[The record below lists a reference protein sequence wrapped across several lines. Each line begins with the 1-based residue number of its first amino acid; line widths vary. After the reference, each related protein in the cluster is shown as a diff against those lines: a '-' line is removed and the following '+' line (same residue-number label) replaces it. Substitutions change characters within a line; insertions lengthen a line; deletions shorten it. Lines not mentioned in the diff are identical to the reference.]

1 MRNGKKKLSE
11 EEPILEFLNGGSHLR
26 EDGQGGN
33 ESIPVR
39 TCIVERARKE
49 KPFLLRFVL
58 SPQGAA
64 VPDIKGSL
72 PGRGVWVTAKRADVA
87 EAVKRRAFQ
96 RAFRKPVSASE
107 DLPLQ
112 VEELFKR
119 SALERLSICNKA
131 GLVVVGFTKIEEALN
146 RREIA
151 GLLHASGAAGDGKAK
166 LDRKFAALY
175 SGKDHIAPKNCFTSA
190 EISLATGSTN
200 VIHAG
205 LKEGGATFAFFEALN
220 RLSGYCTGDEMDHH
234 LRQGK
239 EGAKLKKRTI
249 KRQAAG
255 RPCR

>member
-1 MRNGKKKLSE
+1 MGNAKKKRSE
-11 EEPILEFLNGGSHLR
+11 EEPVLDILSEEAHVR
-26 EDGQGGN
+26 EGERSGA

-49 KPFLLRFVL
+49 RPFLLRFVL
-58 SPQGAA
+58 SPQGNA
-64 VPDIKGSL
+64 VPDIKGNL
-72 PGRGVWVTAKRADVA
+72 PGRGVWVTAKKEIVA

-96 RAFRKPVSASE
+96 RAFRKPVLAAG

-131 GLVVVGFTKIEEALN
+131 GLVVLGFSKVEEALN
-146 RREIA
+146 RGEIA
-151 GLLHASGAAGDGKAK
+151 GLLHARGAAEGGKAK

-190 EISLATGSTN
+190 EISLATGSSN

-205 LKEGGATFAFFEALN
+205 VKDGGAARAFFEALD
-220 RLSGYCTGDEMDHH
+220 RFSGYCTGDTAKDP

-239 EGAKLKKRTI
+239 E
-249 KRQAAG
+249 
-255 RPCR
+255 

>member
-1 MRNGKKKLSE
+1 MRVKKKLSE
-11 EEPILEFLNGGSHLR
+11 EEPILEFLGEGSHLT
-26 EDGQGGN
+26 ESGQDGG

-58 SPQGAA
+58 SPQDSV
-64 VPDIKGSL
+64 VPDIKGNL
-72 PGRGVWVTAKRADVA
+72 PGRGVWVTAKKAAVA
-87 EAVKRRAFQ
+87 EALKRRAFQ

-107 DLPLQ
+107 DLSYQ

-131 GLVVVGFTKIEEALN
+131 GLVVVGFAKVEEALN
-146 RREIA
+146 RGGIA
-151 GLLHASGAAGDGKAK
+151 GLLHASGAAEGGKAK

-175 SGKDHIAPKNCFTSA
+175 SEKDHIPPKNCFTSA

-205 LKEGGATFAFFEALN
+205 IKDGGASRAFFEALD
-220 RLSGYCTGDEMDHH
+220 RFSGYCTGEGVEIP

-239 EGAKLKKRTI
+239 E
-249 KRQAAG
+249 
-255 RPCR
+255 